1 MSRKGDIL
9 VLKMKKMP
17 RYCHNVSLKSR
28 HVCYIYNKP
37 PLATSDYGYSLG
49 TAASC
54 SFFVQGT
61 WSIHINVC
69 PDLRAIS
76 VFD

>member
-1 MSRKGDIL
+1 
-9 VLKMKKMP
+9 MKKMP

-61 WSIHINVC
+61 
-69 PDLRAIS
+69 
-76 VFD
+76 